1 MDRECS
7 LAPDVLKV
15 SSAGLQDDGE
25 TPPAHHIHWPRKA
38 AVLSRMYPK
47 KMHAGQ
53 RNDFT
58 SASCQHLYKFA
69 WIELACRVR
78 QQVSCSAST
87 VTNASGDHFKKF
99 THNRAMLFPSEKI
112 LNPDPNV
119 PSNTYILTQTQ
130 GHCQHA
136 SCHFA
141 AKNKRVKELDAG
153 YPESN
158 ENRSIKEMF
167 DVIVD
172 MSSVR
177 SIETKSARTVGA
189 KGRSGGANTVSFS
202 WGGGLFCR

>member
-1 MDRECS
+1 MMERLHRHTISIGHERQPS
-7 LAPDVLKV
+7 LATLALCHTK
-15 SSAGLQDDGE
+15 L
-25 TPPAHHIHWPRKA
+25 R
-38 AVLSRMYPK
+38 LSRMYPK

-78 QQVSCSAST
+78 QQVCCSAST

-158 ENRSIKEMF
+158 ENR
-167 DVIVD
+167 
-172 MSSVR
+172 
-177 SIETKSARTVGA
+177 
-189 KGRSGGANTVSFS
+189 
-202 WGGGLFCR
+202 